1 MRFKSPQSRT
11 GEWPLLILA
20 LALVG
25 AICAPLWQ
33 WSGSSDHPGSTLSME
48 RLSRMVIGAEQI
60 ACYACFTW
68 ASLILL
74 CRWWDVRRQRRAF
87 DLGLLPWEEGLRV
100 LPEDARPLQRRVEQ
114 LSNRGGP
121 YLLAHLL
128 RLALDRFSI
137 SRSPNDAGEMVRT
150 QADLELGRMA
160 NSMSTIHYLAW
171 AIPALG
177 FVGTVRHIGLA
188 LGVTPDIG
196 EDALPGFL
204 GGTTRYLAVAFDT
217 TLVALLLSL
226 VLMFLLHSV
235 QRDQEAVVL
244 DCQQYC
250 LEHLVSRLYDAPPE
264 ALPGPHETLATTFSA
279 DKPWS

>member
-1 MRFKSPQSRT
+1 MPFRT
-11 GEWPLLILA
+11 PAKHTAEWPLLILA

-33 WSGSSDHPGSTLSME
+33 WGAISQQDGFTFTWD
-48 RLSRMVIGAEQI
+48 RLSRMVLGAEQV

-74 CRWWDVRRQRRAF
+74 GRWLELRRQRRAF
-87 DLGLLPWEEGLRV
+87 ALGLLPWEEGLRI
-100 LPEDARPLQRRVEQ
+100 LPEDARSLQRRVEQ
-114 LSNRGGP
+114 VGGRGGP
-121 YLLAHLL
+121 YLLARLL
-128 RLALDRFSI
+128 SLALGRFAI

-188 LGVTPDIG
+188 LGVAPDIG
-196 EDALPGFL
+196 EEALPGFL

-250 LEHLVSRLYDAPPE
+250 LEHLVSRLYDSPLAPATGPRE
-264 ALPGPHETLATTFSA
+264 ALVAAFSA
-279 DKPWS
+279 DRPWS

>member
-1 MRFKSPQSRT
+1 MRFTSPQHHSA
-11 GEWPLLILA
+11 EWPLLILA

-25 AICAPLWQ
+25 GICAPLWQ
-33 WSGSSDHPGSTLSME
+33 WGIASEQASLAISWD
-48 RLSRMVIGAEQI
+48 RLSRMVLGAEQV

-68 ASLILL
+68 ASLILVS
-74 CRWWDVRRQRRAF
+74 RWLGVRRQRRAF
-87 DLGLLPWEEGLRV
+87 TLGLLPWEEGLRI
-100 LPEDARPLQRRVEQ
+100 LPEDARTLQRRVEQ
-114 LSNRGGP
+114 LSGHRAP
-121 YLLAHLL
+121 SLLSHLL
-128 RLALDRFSI
+128 YLALGRFAI
-137 SRSPNDAGEMVRT
+137 SRSPNDAGEIVRT

-188 LGVTPDIG
+188 LGAASDIG
-196 EDALPGFL
+196 EEALPGFL

-226 VLMFLLHSV
+226 ILMFLLHFV
-235 QRDQEAVVL
+235 QREQESVVL

-250 LEHLVSRLYDAPPE
+250 LENLISRLYDSS
-264 ALPGPHETLATTFSA
+264 HEFAVLQESVAAAFGTE
-279 DKPWS
+279 KPWS